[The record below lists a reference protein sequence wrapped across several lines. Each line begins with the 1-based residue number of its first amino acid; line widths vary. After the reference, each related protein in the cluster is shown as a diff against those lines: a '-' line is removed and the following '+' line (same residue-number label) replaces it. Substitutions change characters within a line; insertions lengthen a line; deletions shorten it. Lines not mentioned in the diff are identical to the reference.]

1 MSTAVLTSVTA
12 GTSLIMTVIGRP
24 AYNVHAAIARWSHGT
39 ICGTNLR
46 PNLVSWF
53 EEKSSFIFVYCE
65 LSNRRQWIDN
75 IRDDC
80 SDLG

>member
-53 EEKSSFIFVYCE
+53 EEKSLERCCMGSLDWKQEERI
-65 LSNRRQWIDN
+65 
-75 IRDDC
+75 
-80 SDLG
+80 